1 MSTNRMPNIS
11 KAIDRGLNEDSVMSS
26 STSNNSFNDTL
37 IQDLSKL
44 KNKYLISKS
53 IEQKIIEILSYLQSD
68 TNLASNKIIILKY
81 LQTLFTKVEF
91 NSEIFLR
98 KFIND
103 KEKLNLY
110 KIIIYQYV
118 LYTNP
123 GNSKTEEENY
133 RSELLSLFVALLTQV
148 TVEKETYHY
157 ILSFLIYFMNEKY
170 INNSLDKK
178 NNPNNNDIQDDNP
191 IINITSEH
199 LLRVLQLL
207 RNFYKYIDPYYEVYN
222 YFFFSGESDSS
233 IIIQNKDNPKEYNR
247 KILNLDD
254 TLCIMMF
261 IKLLPSEFIKAVY
274 PKVIFRILELR
285 FIDTKKTININIDID
300 NKLTTSFTTEPIF
313 QLAENETNCVLVKLK
328 SNKKKKVI
336 NCEIFIG
343 TNKAGQWLFSNENE
357 KDGKP
362 KDEIKEIVLFK
373 NFIGTCSNILI
384 YKEKKND
391 GLPKFLL
398 SLEENNS
405 SNKKANLSIKSMFF
419 NGIFTEELYSYFTK
433 AELKEQIESNIL
445 DNIIKINEEKVNIN
459 DIRDFL
465 NNSLI
470 SIYMPTRVDIP
481 SKNEEKSLINSYH
494 LILRDSINNLDADFT
509 TKNSGLNGVH
519 TFSKIKDDFSIIGGI
534 NSLLPIIE
542 LMTNNTDL
550 LSPENFS
557 SFFSLISNY
566 IFSPNYQKAII
577 KENKS
582 NFFMSL
588 SLFLE
593 KISDNY
599 FDSKLCGN
607 FKSIVSF
614 LNNGNDNSELNR
626 EFHNHILL
634 NEKILFKF
642 NDEQQKIIINQ
653 IRMTIEEKSFS
664 INIIKIIKILLKY
677 DTNKNYKFCCKKHKE
692 YFNDNYE
699 VVDKELSSRIE
710 PLEKLIE
717 VIFDKYKLKQE
728 KIEIEENNNYNSIN
742 SHSRNKSH
750 SNRSLIALQ
759 KKVDKKDNLY
769 FLFYLLTFD
778 ISPCLQKSIICLLSH
793 LIEKYKYENFVKY
806 LDKKEELFNIALFVF
821 KTSIFDVKVCAL
833 NLLLLIE
840 KNNGGKNLKKKIIF
854 NDDILPIFLI
864 DEINISSNIDKDEE
878 KGILTKN
885 ENDKKEDG
893 KNDGDITP
901 GDKKIEDKETIL
913 KETKENEEQNKTN
926 IDKDNLEPLKNDI
939 ENKKTELENEIN
951 KDETPKIESS
961 YEIKPYI
968 EIDGVKYNLYSPT
981 EIQKIISKK
990 YNKKKLLLLIN
1001 DLYENIMNYF
1011 NDNICLNL
1019 KLNLLIELVSHGNLL
1034 LIKSFISKIS
1044 LLKEEQEKDK
1054 KEYITNE
1061 LINNEKLF
1069 QWLLETS
1076 FQINILKK
1084 DKDKTFK
1091 PGFSMDIFKNDGACD
1106 ESAEPYS
1113 DQEKQKIL
1121 DNISK
1126 KCQEIMFFIL
1136 NNNIS
1141 KLDYLLTLGKYYL
1154 ELKDFNQN
1162 FNMISEL
1169 VKEII
1174 YSLLS
1179 SPLIKTFSENN
1190 FTEIERKTTLYY
1202 YNIFFELFT
1211 YYKLKYSTTF
1221 FKEEIEFK
1229 INRIESDFRYILFN
1243 KREEGIKFDSIKELE
1258 KYDDKI
1264 EDYNILRTIFTSY
1277 KPIWTLD
1284 DKKLVQNEDEI
1295 YSKYI
1300 AGVNNSHIQKL
1311 ELLFY
1316 NYEDNFLKNKDNCCN
1331 KGIPLII
1338 IIYHF
1343 FICFLNIGG
1352 DKGELIEYFSDLR
1365 LFILLLII
1373 SSSTLNSAEIKKKKW
1388 PKEDQYN
1395 QVQLTIEELLFNFL
1409 FYLYQRI
1416 KQFEKKINEYNLKVK
1431 NLTENKTLEAK
1442 VTLEYYNKNLDCLFK
1457 SNRVYKENLGYI
1469 LKVIN
1474 IIYRGVN
1481 DEKQAKSKFS
1491 NWIKKFRFHNE
1502 GIKKS
1507 ATFLLIDKLYNEC
1520 PNLNLNEINNNNFR
1534 KTVNETQRQKIDIE
1548 DKNNE
1553 KDKEEED
1560 NNKKDIKKYRN
1571 EHGITS
1577 NLENYLTNPNP
1588 ETPLSLNL
1596 KKNSKSQEIKAVQ
1609 DDNNNDNRISS
1620 REENNS
1626 NKIINDLSSKNH
1638 KDNYLDE
1645 ICKISFTGKD
1655 EKDKNR
1661 DAREINLDDNEFK
1674 KLEKYLNLFL
1684 NDRDIEKFYQ
1694 KHYDDYNKDLYPF
1707 ISIIE
1712 QRQSQSE
1719 KIIPIYENT
1728 KNISSYPNNICLVP
1742 YYYPE
1747 NKYTKDLIKEMGEKN
1762 KALCEEIKIK
1772 QKEKDIEENFKF
1784 QSYKDIKK
1792 DLFKFNGIWSNE
1804 EVFYDIDKYKLKY
1817 KILNHMTN
1825 DFTRIFMTPIL
1836 DIDYYL
1842 PNFSMFTGN
1851 IFRETN
1857 ENLTIPITK
1866 VTDLCF
1872 GLKKKPKEITNNN
1885 NTPKTDNNKENN
1897 KTENKLESSANSHI
1911 SFDSMNNSPTSNLS
1925 ETKQDIANNSNSD
1938 KIKIP
1943 LYDLNQENY
1952 PFLKEDNIKE
1962 INDSNSTQIVNNF
1975 NEKDFNIFL
1984 KYIKRKHCSKI
1995 DEEHCLYA
2003 EACLVKLPFHIRGII
2018 YINDK
2023 EIGFYSYETKRL
2035 GKEED
2040 YDNDKKVCFGSV
2052 FKEKSDKYNRYFMSI
2067 PLSHIELVFK
2077 RRYYFKRNVLE
2088 IFTQKKR
2095 SYFFRIDE
2103 NKFKSF
2109 LDILKFQ
2116 MKNDLEDITIDYTRY
2131 EERIGLVNKN
2141 NILYNYNNY
2150 STLFN
2155 TRRNSI
2161 KTLYTKW
2168 IRWEVSTFTLLNVMN
2183 IYSNRSYNDINQYP
2197 VFPWIITNYTD
2208 YTLPSFENPNIIN
2221 NKNANNN
2228 TNNNNVNTPNPN
2240 SPEKKIPL
2248 MRPFNTPM
2256 GMLELTP
2263 ESIERKEN
2271 YQEHW
2276 LSLENDD
2283 DKDENYD
2290 RYGSHYSTSLYLTYY
2305 LVRVFPFSYIRIELQ
2320 GKKFDD
2326 PNRLFNSLS
2335 NSFECAITQKSDLR
2349 ELIPEFFCFPEL
2361 FYNSNDLNLG
2371 QIVDEKTKSPKLVN
2385 DIEMPPWAKGDAYIF
2400 VGKHREL
2407 LESAEISE
2415 KINEWFNII
2424 FGSKQKGKIAKS
2436 IGNLFIRQTY
2446 EDFDDIHKNADEN
2459 EKIYQMRMVEFGVT
2473 PSQILKNDA
2482 NKRISYKDLKKKTI
2496 LYNYHK
2502 TYNSKGNYKEELEI
2516 KDLEF
2521 QLEGAPYK
2529 IFSSL
2534 KKNEEVKNEKILFLY
2549 QDKIKIISKTNE
2561 KGFFQKSKSKES
2573 RKNKNPK
2580 EKDVKFKDNKN
2591 KESKESNEHKENEE
2605 NKETDKIND
2614 ENANKINIEENDDNN
2629 SDEESEIKDDED
2641 AKNLNNKETISKYD
2655 KILISPKYRMNL
2667 NDAPTIIYDK
2677 ANYVAQGGFWNG
2689 HILINKLED
2698 TPINKKDKSQKNI
2711 NIISTKELS
2720 PITQMKIDL
2729 SETFVICSNK
2739 KGIIYIFII
2748 NPTNKGE
2755 WALKKVI
2762 QDNQKEISC
2771 LDLNENLNIFVTCD
2785 KEGYINLYTFPECK
2799 LFNSYKLNE
2808 STFPTNINMSDISIS
2823 TTMPMNII
2831 QNNIYVDN
2839 VIISQTPLP
2848 CLIFY
2853 IKSRKSLLVFSINF
2867 HFIKET
2873 KLGYEIA
2880 PNGIKK
2886 YSDYFSEDFLF
2897 IYNSN
2902 EKVIDVYNIMD
2913 LNIIAKSKKINYT
2926 FVDFHFSKEMD
2937 HALIMV
2943 KTNEDKKAEN
2953 QKDKNDQ
2960 INHKILVLTSPG
2972 RGEVGLF

>member
-1 MSTNRMPNIS
+1 MSTNRIPNIS
-11 KAIDRGLNEDSVMSS
+11 KAMDRGLNEDSVMSS

-37 IQDLSKL
+37 IQDLTKL
-44 KNKYLISKS
+44 KNKYLISKN

-81 LQTLFTKVEF
+81 LQTLFIKVEF

-123 GNSKTEEENY
+123 GNSKAEEENY
-133 RSELLSLFVALLTQV
+133 RSELLSLFIALLSQV

-178 NNPNNNDIQDDNP
+178 NNANNNDIQDDNP
-191 IINITSEH
+191 IINLTSEH

-207 RNFYKYIDPYYEVYN
+207 RDFYKYITPYYEIYN

-233 IIIQNKDNPKEYNR
+233 IIIQNKDNPKEQNR

-254 TLCIMMF
+254 TLCIMLF

-300 NKLTTSFTTEPIF
+300 NKLTASFTTDPIF
-313 QLAENETNCVLVKLK
+313 QLSENETNCVLIKLK
-328 SNKKKKVI
+328 SNKKKKSI
-336 NCEIFIG
+336 NCEILVG
-343 TNKAGQWLFSNENE
+343 TNKVGPWTIPEEND

-362 KDEIKEIVLFK
+362 KEEIKEIVLFK
-373 NFIGTCSNILI
+373 NFIGTCSNILL

-391 GLPKFLL
+391 GLPKFML
-398 SLEENNS
+398 SLDENS
-405 SNKKANLSIKSMFF
+405 SNNKKSNLSIKSIFF
-419 NGIFTEELYSYFTK
+419 NGIFTEELYSYFAK
-433 AELKEQIESNIL
+433 AELIGQIDSNVL
-445 DNIIKINEEKVNIN
+445 DNIIKINEDKININ
-459 DIRDFL
+459 DIKDFL
-465 NNSLI
+465 NNNLI

-509 TKNSGLNGVH
+509 TKNCGLNGVH
-519 TFSKIKDDFSIIGGI
+519 TFSKIKDDFGKIGGI
-534 NSLLPIIE
+534 NGLLPIIE
-542 LMTNNTDL
+542 LMTNNTEL
-550 LSPENFS
+550 LNPENFS

-566 IFSPNYQKAII
+566 IFSPQYQNAII
-577 KENKS
+577 KENNS

-588 SLFLE
+588 SYFLE

-599 FDSKLCGN
+599 FDSNLCGN
-607 FKSIVSF
+607 FKSIVAF
-614 LNNGNDNSELNR
+614 LNNGNDMLELNKQ
-626 EFHNHILL
+626 FHNYILI

-642 NDEQQKIIINQ
+642 DDEQQKIIIAQ
-653 IRMTIEEKSFS
+653 ICMTIEEKSFS
-664 INIIKIIKILLKY
+664 IDIIKIIKILLKY

-699 VVDKELSSRIE
+699 VEDKELSNRFE
-710 PLEKLIE
+710 TLEKLIE

-728 KIEIEENNNYNSIN
+728 KIEKEENNNNIIN
-742 SHSRNKSH
+742 SHNRNKSH
-750 SNRSLIALQ
+750 SNRSLISLQ
-759 KKVDKKDNLY
+759 KKVDRENLY
-769 FLFYLLTFD
+769 LIFYLLTFD
-778 ISPCLQKSIICLLSH
+778 ISPCLQKSIICLLTH
-793 LIEKYKYENFVKY
+793 LIEKYKYESFVKY
-806 LDKKEELFNIALFVF
+806 FDQKEELFNIVLFVF
-821 KTSIFDVKVCAL
+821 KTSIFDVKVYAL

-840 KNNGGKNLKKKIIF
+840 QNNGGKNLKKKIIF

-864 DEINISSNIDKDEE
+864 DEINALSNNHQDIDEDKENP
-878 KGILTKN
+878 TKN
-885 ENDKKEDG
+885 KNDKVEAG
-893 KNDGDITP
+893 KNDSELAP
-901 GDKKIEDKETIL
+901 GDCKIEDKEAIP
-913 KETKENEEQNKTN
+913 KEIKESDEQNKINTN
-926 IDKDNLEPLKNDI
+926 KEYMEPLKNDI
-939 ENKKTELENEIN
+939 ENKKIELENEIN
-951 KDETPKIESS
+951 KGETPKIESRN
-961 YEIKPYI
+961 EIKSYV
-968 EIDGVKYNLYSPT
+968 EIDGVKYNLFSPT
-981 EIQKIISKK
+981 EIQKKISKK
-990 YNKKKLLLLIN
+990 YNKKQFLLLIKE
-1001 DLYENIMNYF
+1001 LYEKILIYF
-1011 NDNICLNL
+1011 NDNVCLNL
-1019 KLNLLIELVSHGNLL
+1019 KLNLLIELVSHGDLL
-1034 LIKSFISKIS
+1034 LIKSFLSKLSPLI
-1044 LLKEEQEKDK
+1044 EEQEKDK

-1076 FQINILKK
+1076 FQIYILKE
-1084 DKDKTFK
+1084 DKDKKFK
-1091 PGFSMDIFKNDGACD
+1091 PGFSMDLLKNDSTND
-1106 ESAEPYS
+1106 ELAEPLN
-1113 DQEKQKIL
+1113 DKEKQNL
-1121 DNISK
+1121 YDTISK
-1126 KCQEIMFFIL
+1126 NCQDIINYIL
-1136 NNNIS
+1136 NKNIS
-1141 KLDYLLTLGKYYL
+1141 KLDYILTWGKYYL
-1154 ELKDFNQN
+1154 QLKDHNPN
-1162 FNMISEL
+1162 YNKVSALIKTYLDSIMS
-1169 VKEII
+1169 
-1174 YSLLS
+1174 Y
-1179 SPLIKTFSENN
+1179 SPLIKTISEDNFSNLASKASSY
-1190 FTEIERKTTLYY
+1190 F
-1202 YNIFFELFT
+1202 YNIMFEFFT
-1211 YYKLKYSTTF
+1211 YYKLKYNKSF
-1221 FKEEIEFK
+1221 FKKENKNK
-1229 INRIESDFRYILFN
+1229 IKIIKNDFMHILFN
-1243 KREEGIKFDSIKELE
+1243 KEENEIKFDPIKELE
-1258 KYDDKI
+1258 KFENKI
-1264 EDYNILRTIFTSY
+1264 DNYNFIRVIFITCQ
-1277 KPIWTLD
+1277 PIWISE
-1284 DKKLVQNEDEI
+1284 DKKLLKNENEI
-1295 YSKYI
+1295 YSKHI
-1300 AGVNNSHIQKL
+1300 AGFSNSYIQKL
-1311 ELLFY
+1311 EFLFY
-1316 NYEDNFLKNKDNCCN
+1316 NYEDDFLKSKDNCCN
-1331 KGIPLII
+1331 KVPLII
-1338 IIYHF
+1338 NIYYF

-1352 DKGELIEYFSDLR
+1352 DYKELNEYFADLR
-1365 LFILLLII
+1365 LFIVFLII
-1373 SSSTLNSAEIKKKKW
+1373 SSSTLNAAESAKKKKW
-1388 PKEDQYN
+1388 PKEDQYT
-1395 QVQLTIEELLFNFL
+1395 QVQSTVEKILFNFL
-1409 FYLYQRI
+1409 YYFYLRI
-1416 KQFEKKINEYNLKVK
+1416 KQFENEINEYNLKIK
-1431 NLTENKTLEAK
+1431 NIQENKSNEDK
-1442 VTLEYYNKNLDCLFK
+1442 NNLEYYNKNLDCLFQL
-1457 SNRVYKENLGYI
+1457 NRIYKENLGYI
-1469 LKVIN
+1469 LKVLN
-1474 IIYRGVN
+1474 KVYRGVN
-1481 DEKQAKSKFS
+1481 DEKPNKNKFS
-1491 NWIKKFRFHNE
+1491 NFMKIFKFHTE
-1502 GIKKS
+1502 GVKT
-1507 ATFLLIDKLYNEC
+1507 AGTFLLMDKLYSEC
-1520 PNLNLNEINNNNFR
+1520 SNLNLNEINNYSSR
-1534 KTVNETQRQKIDIE
+1534 KTIIETQKQRIDLE

-1553 KDKEEED
+1553 KDKDEED
-1560 NNKKDIKKYRN
+1560 INKKDDNNYRN
-1571 EHGITS
+1571 DHSTTP
-1577 NLENYLTNPNP
+1577 NLGNYLTTNPNP
-1588 ETPLSLNL
+1588 ENTLPLDL
-1596 KKNSKSQEIKAVQ
+1596 KKNSKSEVIKEAH
-1609 DDNNNDNRISS
+1609 
-1620 REENNS
+1620 
-1626 NKIINDLSSKNH
+1626 DLSSKNH

-1645 ICKISFTGKD
+1645 ICKISFT
-1655 EKDKNR
+1655 EKNK
-1661 DAREINLDDNEFK
+1661 DAREITLGDNGFK
-1674 KLEKYLNLFL
+1674 NLEKYLNLFL
-1684 NDRDIEKFYQ
+1684 NDKDIEKFYK

-1707 ISIIE
+1707 ISVIE
-1712 QRQSQSE
+1712 KRQAQSE
-1719 KIIPIYENT
+1719 QIIPIYDNA

-1747 NKYTKDLIKEMGEKN
+1747 NKYSKTLIKEIGEKN
-1762 KALCEEIKIK
+1762 KELCEEIRLS
-1772 QKEKDIEENFKF
+1772 QKENEIEEYFKCNN
-1784 QSYKDIKK
+1784 YKNIKK
-1792 DLFKFNGIWSNE
+1792 SLFKFNAIWSNE
-1804 EVFYDIDKYKLKY
+1804 ELFYDTDKYKLKY

-1857 ENLTIPITK
+1857 ENLTIPISK
-1866 VTDLCF
+1866 ITDLCF
-1872 GLKKKPKEITNNN
+1872 GFGFKEKSKKIINNN
-1885 NTPKTDNNKENN
+1885 NIKTDNNKDIKENT
-1897 KTENKLESSANSHI
+1897 KTENKLESSSNSHI
-1911 SFDSMNNSPTSNLS
+1911 SFDSLNNSSTSNLS
-1925 ETKQDIANNSNSD
+1925 ETKQDNTNIGNSD

-1952 PFLKEDNIKE
+1952 AFLKEDDIKE
-1962 INDSNSTQIVNNF
+1962 SISSNSTQIVNNF

-1984 KYIKRKHCSKI
+1984 KYIKKKHCSKI
-1995 DEEHCLYA
+1995 DEDHCLYS

-2052 FKEKSDKYNRYFMSI
+2052 FKGKSDKYNKYFMSI
-2067 PLSHIELVFK
+2067 PLSHIELIFK

-2095 SYFFRIDE
+2095 SYLFRIDE
-2103 NKFKSF
+2103 NKFKFF
-2109 LDILKFQ
+2109 LDTLKFH
-2116 MKNDLEDITIDYTRY
+2116 MKNDLEDITIDYSRY
-2131 EERIGLVNKN
+2131 EEKIGFVNKN

-2168 IRWEVSTFTLLNVMN
+2168 IRWEVSTFTLLNAMN
-2183 IYSNRSYNDINQYP
+2183 VYSNRSYNDINQYP

-2208 YTLPSFENPNIIN
+2208 KTLPNFENLNNIN
-2221 NKNANNN
+2221 NKNVNNN
-2228 TNNNNVNTPNPN
+2228 QSNNNANNTPNP
-2240 SPEKKIPL
+2240 SPPEKKIPL

-2256 GMLELTP
+2256 GMLELTE
-2263 ESIERKEN
+2263 ESKERKEN

-2276 LSLENDD
+2276 VSLENDD

-2349 ELIPEFFCFPEL
+2349 ELIPEFFCLPEM

-2371 QIVDEKTKSPKLVN
+2371 QIVDEKTKCPKLVN
-2385 DIEMPPWAKGDAYIF
+2385 DIQMPPWAKGDAYIF

-2424 FGSKQKGKIAKS
+2424 FGSKQKGKIAKN
-2436 IGNLFIRQTY
+2436 IGNLFIKQTY

-2473 PSQILKNDA
+2473 PSQIFKNDA
-2482 NKRISYKDLKKKTI
+2482 NKRISFKDLKKKTI

-2502 TYNSKGNYKEELEI
+2502 IFNARGNYKEQLEI

-2561 KGFFQKSKSKES
+2561 KGFFHKNKSKDIKKAKNTKDKE
-2573 RKNKNPK
+2573 
-2580 EKDVKFKDNKN
+2580 VKFKDNKN
-2591 KESKESNEHKENEE
+2591 KESKESNVNKENEE
-2605 NKETDKIND
+2605 NKETDKINE
-2614 ENANKINIEENDDNN
+2614 ENANKINFEDNDDNN

-2641 AKNLNNKETISKYD
+2641 AKNSNNKETISKYD
-2655 KILISPKYRMNL
+2655 KILISSKYRKNL
-2667 NDAPTIIYDK
+2667 NEAPTIIYDK
-2677 ANYVAQGGFWNG
+2677 ANYVALGGFWNG
-2689 HILINKLED
+2689 HIIINKLEEI
-2698 TPINKKDKSQKNI
+2698 PNNKKDKSQKTI
-2711 NIISTKELS
+2711 NIISTKEIS

-2729 SETFVICSNK
+2729 SETFVICTNK
-2739 KGIIYIFII
+2739 IGIVYIFAI

-2755 WALKKVI
+2755 WSLKKVI
-2762 QDNQKEISC
+2762 QDNQKEIAC
-2771 LDLNENLNIFVTCD
+2771 IDLNENLNIFVTCD

-2808 STFPTNINMSDISIS
+2808 TNFPSNININDVSIS
-2823 TTMPMNII
+2823 TTMPMNVI
-2831 QNNIYVDN
+2831 QNNIYVDH

-2848 CLIFY
+2848 CLVFY
-2853 IKSRKSLLVFSINF
+2853 IKSRKSLSVFSINF
-2867 HFIKET
+2867 HFIKEIN
-2873 KLGYEIA
+2873 LGFEIV

-2902 EKVIDVYNIMD
+2902 KKIIEVYNIID
-2913 LNIIAKSKKINYT
+2913 LSIITKSKEINYT
-2926 FVDFHFSKEMD
+2926 FIDFHFSKEMD

-2943 KTNEDKKAEN
+2943 KTNEDKN
-2953 QKDKNDQ
+2953 VDNPKDRNDQ
-2960 INHKILVLTSPG
+2960 INHKILVLSSPG
-2972 RGEVGLF
+2972 RGDVGLF